1 MGHATLGMTLEY
13 ARILDQTV
21 EEAFT
26 TAVEHMQEGPLS
38 WVPNFFMQEDYT
50 LFVEGDAVSW
60 IRLPIGFCRRNPK
73 LHCESDVKCLLCDRF
88 AVGKEDMPRLKLMK
102 ALGEKHAASSVALPI
117 SRSLQASREGLD
129 TSTRFD
135 RLRWG
140 WLWAC
145 WEQSRHKRVDRGRDL
160 IAGGD
165 GFWWLG

>member
-26 TAVEHMQEGPLS
+26 TAVEHMREGPLS

-73 LHCESDVKCLLCDRF
+73 LHCEIDMKCLLCDRF
-88 AVGKEDMPRLKLMK
+88 AVGKEDMPRLKLMHDRFMKLGLGLK
-102 ALGEKHAASSVALPI
+102 ADVVAAQIQRLELPPGDRPQGFIPMQAI
-117 SRSLQASREGLD
+117 STTPRRSERNMP
-129 TSTRFD
+129 
-135 RLRWG
+135 LR
-140 WLWAC
+140 
-145 WEQSRHKRVDRGRDL
+145 R
-160 IAGGD
+160 
-165 GFWWLG
+165 